1 MIILIA
7 LVIAILAWL
16 LRREGVAQRHLLA
29 LKVRYADV
37 GATYEQPSLVSA
49 RYGLSGRPDYLV
61 RVDCGV
67 VPVELKSGKSPRSGR
82 PYDGH
87 LFQLVAYCLLVEDV
101 CQAFVPYGVIEYEDR
116 SIRVEYTSALRKSL
130 LGLLEQ
136 IRTAKRGGEFHIDH
150 NRPGKCRSCGFHETC
165 GESLA

>member
-7 LVIAILAWL
+7 LVFVILAWL
-16 LRREGVAQRHLLA
+16 LRREGVARRRLLA
-29 LKVRYADV
+29 LKIRYADV
-37 GATYEQPSLVSA
+37 GAIYLQPSLVSA
-49 RYGLSGRPDYLV
+49 QYGLSGRPDYLV

-101 CQAFVPYGVIEYEDR
+101 CQAFVPYGVIAYEDR
-116 SIRVEYTSALRKSL
+116 SIRVEYNSALRKSL
-130 LGLLEQ
+130 LALLEQ
-136 IRTAKRGGEFHIDH
+136 IRTAKRSGEFHINH
-150 NRPGKCRSCGFHETC
+150 NRPEKCQSCGFHETC
-165 GESLA
+165 GESLV